1 MLSAVYSTLYSTV
14 TWSVQ
19 ILRGGRKGVVMGG
32 SSGAWECWL
41 CVGHIACQSLI
52 SLPPPPCLP
61 TLGPFLL
68 FPTFSVTGISCEDRH
83 CVPMFYCLTVTPI
96 SVLTLLVI
104 IHIIHCFHVPL
115 SDGNTNVSPN
125 VTGQN
130 SHYQLSPCFIVTL
143 STVPM
148 FHCRTI
154 HCPHVSLSDS
164 NTNISP
170 TVTGNNSQSH
180 YPLLPCLTVTL
191 SAAPMFHCLTVT
203 PVPVLL
209 LLVIIYIIHCPHVSV
224 TFTVL
229 YQYQSYC
236 HWS

>member
-1 MLSAVYSTLYSTV
+1 M
-14 TWSVQ
+14 
-19 ILRGGRKGVVMGG
+19 
-32 SSGAWECWL
+32 
-41 CVGHIACQSLI
+41 
-52 SLPPPPCLP
+52 
-61 TLGPFLL
+61 
-68 FPTFSVTGISCEDRH
+68 FP
-83 CVPMFYCLTVTPI
+83 CLTVTPM
-96 SVLTLLVI
+96 SVPTLLVR
-104 IHIIHCFHVPL
+104 IHIINCPHVSL
-115 SDGNTNVSPN
+115 
-125 VTGQN
+125 
-130 SHYQLSPCFIVTL
+130 SHYPLSPCFIVAL
-143 STVPM
+143 STVP
-148 FHCRTI
+148 
-154 HCPHVSLSDS
+154 VSLSDS